1 MIAATMIRPTPRLVW
16 VFVAGIPL
24 TLFVVI
30 YNPALWPLALSYGF
44 LVMLAAAS
52 DLLLALQPRRLDARI
67 ATPDRLSIGERGA
80 ITATLSAP
88 GYPRAV
94 HLDLIAE
101 QSGEVEAPELVR
113 GELPPGQE
121 ASIGL
126 PLVPT
131 RRGRIMI
138 EQIWLRWRGPLSL
151 IEYIRRDRVERGV
164 DVVPNVRGV
173 HGTALQFF
181 VQEAIYGIKAQHQ
194 KGEGSEF
201 EALREYTPGL
211 DSRFIDWKHS
221 ARHRKLLCKEFRT
234 ERNHQVV
241 MAFDTGYLM
250 LEPVDGLTR
259 LDHAINAALML
270 AWVSL
275 QGGDLVGTYAFDAKV
290 RHYLGPQRGAASFPR
305 IQRSTAELEYQHE
318 ETNFTLGLAELS
330 ARLKR
335 RALVILFTDFVDTI
349 TAELLIESMQR
360 VANRHL
366 VVFVTQRG
374 STLQRAVDAT
384 PRQFVDVAKAVFAQ
398 DFLRD
403 RSIVFERLQRLGIHC
418 LDVPSGG
425 LSVALVNRYL
435 LIKQRGLI

>member
-1 MIAATMIRPTPRLVW
+1 MIRPTGRMVLI
-16 VFVAGIPL
+16 FVGGIPL
-24 TLFVVI
+24 ALFVVI
-30 YNPALWPLALSYGF
+30 YDPAFWPLSFNYAV
-44 LVMLAAAS
+44 LVILAAVTDLMLAPLPRS
-52 DLLLALQPRRLDARI
+52 LAVRI

-80 ITATLSAP
+80 ITATLRAT
-88 GYPRAV
+88 GYRRM
-94 HLDLIAE
+94 LRLELIAE
-101 QSGEVEAPELVR
+101 QRGVVEPAEIVR
-113 GELPPGQE
+113 GELPAGEEGQI
-121 ASIGL
+121 AL
-126 PLVPT
+126 PVVPT
-131 RRGRIMI
+131 RRGRVHVDR
-138 EQIWLRWRGPLSL
+138 IWMRWRGPLGL
-151 IEYIRRDRVERGV
+151 VELTRQEGIDRGI

-194 KGEGSEF
+194 KGEGAEF
-201 EALREYTPGL
+201 EALREYMPGL

-234 ERNHQVV
+234 ERNHQVI

-250 LEPVDGLTR
+250 LEPVEGLTR
-259 LDHAINAALML
+259 LDHAINAALVL

-275 QGGDLVGTYAFDAKV
+275 QGGDLVGTYGFDAKV
-290 RHYLGPQRGAASFPR
+290 RQFIGPQRGISSFPR
-305 IQRSTAELEYQHE
+305 IQRATAELDYQHQ
-318 ETNFTLGLAELS
+318 ETNFTLGLAELNT
-330 ARLKR
+330 RLKR

-374 STLQRAVDAT
+374 SILQHAVDAA
-384 PRQFVDVAKAVFAQ
+384 PNQFVDVAKAVIAQ

-418 LDVPSGG
+418 LDVPSRG
-425 LSVALVNRYL
+425 LSVALINRYL

>member
-1 MIAATMIRPTPRLVW
+1 MIRPTARMVLI
-16 VFVAGIPL
+16 FVAGIPL
-24 TLFVVI
+24 ALFVVI
-30 YNPALWPLALSYGF
+30 HDPALWPLSFNYGL
-44 LVMLAAAS
+44 LVVLAAAS
-52 DLLLALQPRRLDARI
+52 DLMLALQPRGLAVRI
-67 ATPDRLSIGERGA
+67 ATPDRLSIGDRGA
-80 ITATLSAP
+80 ITATLAA
-88 GYPRAV
+88 GYRRSV
-94 HLDLIAE
+94 SFELIAE
-101 QSGEVEAPELVR
+101 QRGEVEAAEIVR
-113 GELPPGQE
+113 GELAAGQE
-121 ASIGL
+121 GRIAL
-126 PLVPT
+126 PVVPT
-131 RRGRIMI
+131 RRGRVNVDR
-138 EQIWLRWRGPLSL
+138 IWMRWRGPLGL
-151 IEYIRRDRVERGV
+151 IEFTRRVGVERTI

-201 EALREYTPGL
+201 EALREYMPGL

-234 ERNHQVV
+234 ERNHQVI

-250 LEPVDGLTR
+250 LEPVEGITR
-259 LDHAINAALML
+259 LDHAINAALVL

-275 QGGDLVGTYAFDAKV
+275 QGGDLVGTYGFDAKV
-290 RHYLGPQRGAASFPR
+290 RQYVGPQRGIASFPR
-305 IQRSTAELEYQHE
+305 LQRATAELDYQHQ
-318 ETNFTLGLAELS
+318 ETNFTLGLAELN

-374 STLQRAVDAT
+374 SILQRAVDAA
-384 PRQFVDVAKAVFAQ
+384 PNQFVDVAKAVIAQ

-418 LDVPSGG
+418 LDVPSQG
-425 LSVALVNRYL
+425 LSVALINRYL